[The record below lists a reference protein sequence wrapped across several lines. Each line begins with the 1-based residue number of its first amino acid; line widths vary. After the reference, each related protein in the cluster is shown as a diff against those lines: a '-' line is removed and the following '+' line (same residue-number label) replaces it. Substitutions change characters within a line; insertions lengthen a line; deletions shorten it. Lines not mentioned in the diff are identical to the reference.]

1 MAIRFILGFVIL
13 FQQNNVK
20 NIFKKKLKNGVILAI
35 FA

>member
-1 MAIRFILGFVIL
+1 MKAIL